1 MIQKHCFWK
10 PFFYLCKK
18 SKATFMLPLNIQN
31 ETSRLRAVVLGT
43 AVNNGPTPTAEEAYD
58 PKSLE
63 HILAGTYPVEADMI
77 NEMEAFN
84 QVFKKYDVEVFRP
97 DVIPNYNQIFSRDIG
112 FVIDD
117 VFIKANILPDREK
130 ELDAIQYVIDHIDPK
145 KVVRPPEE
153 VHIEGGDVM
162 LWNDMNQTTNSILMI
177 RPVAFRMNEQ
187 TAVNNYYQKVL
198 ENTTP
203 STVNAKAQNEF
214 DAFVEKLR
222 KVGVNVIVVEDTLDP
237 DTPDSIFPNNWISFH
252 ENGDVTLYPMFA
264 ENRRAE
270 RREDILD
277 ILEDKGFAIHEI
289 MDYTSAE
296 EDGFFLE
303 GTGSIV
309 LDRDN
314 GKAYCALSP
323 RADEELFIEFCE
335 DFDLAPVIFEAY
347 QTVNGERKHM
357 YHTNVM
363 MCIAETFAVVC
374 ADCIDDKQERKMVLD
389 NLKADGKDIILVTE
403 DQVNNFA
410 GNMLQVK
417 GKDDK
422 RYLVMSNSAYQSLTK
437 AQIHKIEEHCEILHA
452 NLDTIEACGGG
463 SARCMM
469 AEVFLPVFMIYS

>member
-1 MIQKHCFWK
+1 
-10 PFFYLCKK
+10 
-18 SKATFMLPLNIQN
+18 
-31 ETSRLRAVVLGT
+31 
-43 AVNNGPTPTAEEAYD
+43 
-58 PKSLE
+58 
-63 HILAGTYPVEADMI
+63 
-77 NEMEAFN
+77 
-84 QVFKKYDVEVFRP
+84 
-97 DVIPNYNQIFSRDIG
+97 
-112 FVIDD
+112 
-117 VFIKANILPDREK
+117 
-130 ELDAIQYVIDHIDPK
+130 
-145 KVVRPPEE
+145 
-153 VHIEGGDVM
+153 
-162 LWNDMNQTTNSILMI
+162 
-177 RPVAFRMNEQ
+177 
-187 TAVNNYYQKVL
+187 
-198 ENTTP
+198 
-203 STVNAKAQNEF
+203 VNAKAQKEF
-214 DAFVEKLR
+214 DAFVEKLQ
-222 KVGVNVIVVEDTLDP
+222 KVGVNVIVVDDKLDP

-264 ENRRAE
+264 ENRRLE

-277 ILEDKGFAIHEI
+277 IIEDRGFVVNEI

-303 GTGSIV
+303 GTGSIL

-314 GKAYCALSP
+314 AKAYCALSP

-335 DFDLAPVIFEAY
+335 DYDLAPVIFEAY

-363 MCIAETFAVVC
+363 MCIAETFAIIC

-437 AQIHKIEEHCEILHA
+437 SQIHKIEEHCEILHA

-469 AEVFLPVFMIYS
+469 AEVFLPKA